1 MTNRFY
7 NCYQNCSSF
16 ETDWTITEY
25 CNMYNSMSCGKHH
38 VENFT
43 CRPECLWSC
52 PDVFCDTFSS
62 LVYACDTSYDLNV
75 YFNKTVTEMQCLSAV
90 SSTAPTLTRFQWRIE
105 LELKNVDPTVMTIDE
120 AAQGAVT
127 MSISLSL
134 SGIPENRVT
143 FVNASRVT
151 ALLPSV
157 EPTALPSS
165 FNVQPSLHGLDA
177 HTLMGDSFIR
187 RLRGSLSVSAELS
200 CFVIAEVTGH
210 LEELGFTNTE
220 ATVALTS
227 LKEQLSRAI
236 DSGEMARYLVLS
248 GLKLGTRTL
257 VNVNVLPFDGESEI
271 FDVIPLITYSPTVSP
286 TVTPPVPF
294 SLLGMET
301 PELSAIFIPI
311 FAFLIVVALVCC
323 CYHNYDIQKSRRAHT
338 KEAFHFDDSDSDSD
352 VDFGDKHH
360 DSSDTSDEDYVV
372 VEVDDECEDYESY
385 NENEK
390 NDVHSVHT
398 PAKENSYYHTEA
410 SSEGRSCPRR
420 ELPRYQSKRS
430 KSKRF
435 KFESNNSTKDND
447 DTNEESTAYL

>member
-1 MTNRFY
+1 M
-7 NCYQNCSSF
+7 
-16 ETDWTITEY
+16 D
-25 CNMYNSMSCGKHH
+25 
-38 VENFT
+38 
-43 CRPECLWSC
+43 
-52 PDVFCDTFSS
+52 
-62 LVYACDTSYDLNV
+62 
-75 YFNKTVTEMQCLSAV
+75 
-90 SSTAPTLTRFQWRIE
+90 
-105 LELKNVDPTVMTIDE
+105 
-120 AAQGAVT
+120 
-127 MSISLSL
+127 
-134 SGIPENRVT
+134 
-143 FVNASRVT
+143 
-151 ALLPSV
+151 
-157 EPTALPSS
+157 
-165 FNVQPSLHGLDA
+165 
-177 HTLMGDSFIR
+177 
-187 RLRGSLSVSAELS
+187 
-200 CFVIAEVTGH
+200 VTGH

-257 VNVNVLPFDGESEI
+257 VNVDVLPFDGESEI
-271 FDVIPLITYSPTVSP
+271 FDVIPLITYSPTVAP

-372 VEVDDECEDYESY
+372 IEEDDECEDNESY

-398 PAKENSYYHTEA
+398 PAKENPYFQAEA
-410 SSEGRSCPRR
+410 TSQGRSCPRR

-435 KFESNNSTKDND
+435 KFESNDSKKDD
-447 DTNEESTAYL
+447 DEANEESITHL